1 MSHFSV
7 AVFHE
12 EGQSIDELLAPYN
25 EEIEYAPYLRFTK
38 LEAIAHA
45 REDYPYMADKTD
57 EECYEL
63 VSGWYIADRNGN
75 DS

>member
-1 MSHFSV
+1 MRLFKLYRIMEGDIRMSHFSV

-57 EECYEL
+57 E
-63 VSGWYIADRNGN
+63 
-75 DS
+75 